1 MKNYPCFNEKI
12 AVITGAGSGIGKALA
27 QQLAASGANLA
38 LVDINQA
45 GLDDTVATLAS
56 SDHVTTYVLDV
67 SDRAAYQ
74 NFVKQVIADH
84 GQVDIV
90 INNAGIIRLHSIE
103 DGSYFDY
110 EKTMDIN
117 FWGVLYGCKEFI
129 PYLKQSPEAWL
140 VNVSSADGLI
150 GFANYSSYCAS
161 KFAVRGLT
169 DSLRAA
175 FRNTNVN
182 VCCVH
187 PGGVNTSIAN
197 TAVISKE
204 AEESGKRMV
213 RAIQEMSPDDAA
225 KQIIKGMA
233 KKKKRLLVGT
243 DAKIL
248 DVLVRL
254 FPTGMDS
261 FYARYT

>member
-1 MKNYPCFNEKI
+1 MKNYQCFNHKI
-12 AVITGAGSGIGKALA
+12 AVITGAGSGIGRALA
-27 QQLAASGANLA
+27 QQLSASGAKLA
-38 LVDINQA
+38 LVDVNQT
-45 GLDDTVATLAS
+45 GLDETVATLS
-56 SDHVTTYVLDV
+56 SADHVTTYVLDV
-67 SDRAAYQ
+67 SDRDAYQ
-74 NFVKQVIADH
+74 DFVKQVITDH

-90 INNAGIIRLHSIE
+90 INNAGIIRLHSVE
-103 DGSYFDY
+103 EGSYFDY

-117 FWGVLYGCKEFI
+117 FWGVLYGCKEFL

-140 VNVSSADGLI
+140 VNVCSADGLI
-150 GFANYSSYCAS
+150 GFANYSSYCSS

-175 FRNTNVN
+175 LRNTNVN
-182 VCCVH
+182 VCCVF
-187 PGGVNTSIAN
+187 PGGINTNIAN

-204 AEESGKRMV
+204 AEESGRRMV

-225 KQIIKGMA
+225 RQIIKGMA

-243 DAKIL
+243 DAKLL
-248 DVLVRL
+248 DILVRL
-254 FPTGMDS
+254 FPVGMDG